1 MKLQVLKMALIS
13 FASLTLLISSG
24 AAGPRKEGQW
34 LIFEGTVVKVGKA
47 PPAVCGVLAPYRLAK
62 YHVDR
67 VYEGSY
73 PKSEI
78 VVDHLFCKMDVLED
92 VKVGDKVLVVIDL
105 QKRPAEIWNDEEVR
119 RKDDNIRKFYVAKRV
134 ARRTACCDF

>member
-1 MKLQVLKMALIS
+1 MKLQVLRIAVIS
-13 FASLTLLISSG
+13 FALLTLLTSSG
-24 AAGPRKEGQW
+24 TAGLRKDGQW

-73 PKSEI
+73 SQSEI

-92 VKVGDKVLVVIDL
+92 FKVGDKVIVVIDL

-119 RKDDNIRKFYVAKRV
+119 RKDDKIKRFYVAKSVSR
-134 ARRTACCDF
+134 ATSCCDF

>member
-1 MKLQVLKMALIS
+1 MKLRVLKMALIS
-13 FASLTLLISSG
+13 FASLMLLTSSG
-24 AAGPRKEGQW
+24 TAGLRKDGQW

-73 PKSEI
+73 VKTEI

-105 QKRPAEIWNDEEVR
+105 QKRPAEIWNDEVVR
-119 RKDDNIRKFYVAKRV
+119 RKDDKIKRFYVAKSVSR
-134 ARRTACCDF
+134 ATSCCDF